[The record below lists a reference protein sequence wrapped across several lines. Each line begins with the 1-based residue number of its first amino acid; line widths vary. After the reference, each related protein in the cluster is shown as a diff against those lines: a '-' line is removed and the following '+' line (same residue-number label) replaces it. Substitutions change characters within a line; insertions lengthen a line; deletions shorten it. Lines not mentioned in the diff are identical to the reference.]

1 MKFICLTAT
10 ILATIV
16 CSRSFGQKAK
26 SDENFGSLTPK
37 SSYGSPFHT
46 RTAYREGDPL
56 TVIISETNNASYQSN
71 TQNNKKETMVN
82 GPNSVPLLDFLK
94 VGFLSTLAGS
104 SNSSTD
110 QNLTTA
116 GQVTQRGALSA
127 KVSVLIKKILP
138 NGTLVVEGTRS
149 VKFGR
154 EVQQMTLSGVCR
166 IDDIRL
172 DNTLLSENLAN
183 AEIKSEGIGAIY
195 KKQKQGII
203 SKIIGWLF

>member
-1 MKFICLTAT
+1 MKSIC
-10 ILATIV
+10 ILAIALSAV
-16 CSRSFGQKAK
+16 SFGQKAK

-37 SSYGSPFHT
+37 SSYTSPFHS

-56 TVIISETNNASYQSN
+56 TVIITESNNASYQSN
-71 TQNNKKETMVN
+71 TQNNKKETVVN

-104 SNSSTD
+104 GNSSTD
-110 QNLTTA
+110 QQFQTA
-116 GQVTQRGALSA
+116 GQVTQRSALQA
-127 KVSVLIKKILP
+127 KVAVLIKKILP
-138 NGTLVVEGTRS
+138 NGTLIVEGTRS

-166 IDDIRL
+166 IDDIRT

-183 AEIKSEGIGAIY
+183 AEIKSEGVGAIY

-203 SKIIGWLF
+203 SKVLGWLF